1 MTGSMMDG
9 WLMDRLAIL
18 IIIVLAAVVLIKYLF
33 SSARRDD

>member
-9 WLMDRLAIL
+9 WLMGGLAIL
-18 IIIVLAAVVLIKYLF
+18 IMIVLAAVALIKYLF

>member
-9 WLMDRLAIL
+9 LAIL
-18 IIIVLAAVVLIKYLF
+18 IMIVLAAVALIKYLF